1 MHQFELSSESKA
13 KLVSRLGRPF
23 MIEAIDPAR
32 TALIVVDMQ
41 NYFVAPGYPFE
52 TPVAREIVPHVN
64 RLADGLR
71 SAGGSVVWIENVA
84 PDSSAADWPS
94 YARRQSENHWK
105 TRDEFLQPGHEGFAL
120 WPELSPQA
128 DDLRVQKTRFSAFI
142 EGASELENI
151 LRARAI
157 DTLLITGVATN
168 ICCEST
174 ARDAMMRGFDVI
186 MVIDACAAPSDEL
199 HAASLTN
206 FYEFFGD
213 VRTSDEVMELMN
225 A

>member
-23 MIEAIDPAR
+23 MIEAIQSAS

-52 TPVAREIVPHVN
+52 TPVAREIVPNVN
-64 RLADGLR
+64 RLADGVR
-71 SAGGSVVWIENVA
+71 DAGGLVVWIENISPA
-84 PDSSAADWPS
+84 DSAADWPS
-94 YARRQSENHWK
+94 YARRQSEKHWK
-105 TRDEFLQPGHEGFAL
+105 TRDEFLQPGHDGFAL
-120 WPELSPQA
+120 WPELTPQA
-128 DDLRVQKTRFSAFI
+128 DDLRVPKTRFSAFI
-142 EGASELENI
+142 EGASDIESI

-157 DTLLITGVATN
+157 DTLLIAGVATN

-186 MVIDACAAPSDEL
+186 MISDACAAPSDEL

-213 VRTSDEVMELMN
+213 VRTSDEVIDLMK